1 MHTLHIPSYLLRS
14 LRFTM
19 TFRIKIPL
27 PMSSSDAMP
36 RDHDQGVRDCAVCVC
51 EIALGSLPVFGTPG
65 RPTAC
70 AVTRALL
77 GVPLNMTTTKIL
89 ATLLASSVAEVE
101 SVALLAGELTSN
113 VYAPA
118 GITREVLAF

>member
-1 MHTLHIPSYLLRS
+1 MHMAPTPSYRLRS

-19 TFRIKIPL
+19 TIRIKIPL
-27 PMSSSDAMP
+27 PMSRSDAIP
-36 RDHDQGVRDCAVCVC
+36 RGHDQGVRDCAVFVC

-70 AVTRALL
+70 AVTSALF
-77 GVPLNMTTTKIL
+77 GVPLNMPTTKRL

-118 GITREVLAF
+118 GITR

>member
-1 MHTLHIPSYLLRS
+1 MHTMHTPSYRLRS

-27 PMSSSDAMP
+27 PMSKSDAMP
-36 RDHDQGVRDCAVCVC
+36 RGHDQRVRDCALLVC

-65 RPTAC
+65 RPAAW
-70 AVTRALL
+70 AVTSALL
-77 GVPLNMTTTKIL
+77 GVPLNMPTTKRL
-89 ATLLASSVAEVE
+89 DTLLAASVAEVE
-101 SVALLAGELTSN
+101 SVALLAGEVAAN

-118 GITREVLAF
+118 GITR